1 MSERLLKQ
9 AEDVEL
15 LQPAH
20 IMQYMLEIVLRKWVP
35 DKKVVV

>member
-20 IMQYMLEIVLRKWVP
+20 ILEIVLRKWVP